1 MSTFNTNTY
10 FCCNTCREVNNYSKD
25 YQPLFITRRCI
36 ITLSGGHKVQATLSI
51 PQPRKPLFME
61 QLEKQFIKEF
71 NRSQPH
77 AVNKAVKVHIMR
89 N

>member
-1 MSTFNTNTY
+1 MSTFNTY
-10 FCCNTCREVNNYSKD
+10 FSCNTSGEANNYSKE

-36 ITLSGGHKVQATLSI
+36 ITLSGGHRLQATLSI

-61 QLEKQFIKEF
+61 QLEEQFIKEF

>member
-1 MSTFNTNTY
+1 
-10 FCCNTCREVNNYSKD
+10 
-25 YQPLFITRRCI
+25 
-36 ITLSGGHKVQATLSI
+36 
-51 PQPRKPLFME
+51 ME
-61 QLEKQFIKEF
+61 ELEERFIKEF

>member
-36 ITLSGGHKVQATLSI
+36 ITLSDRHKVQATLSI

-61 QLEKQFIKEF
+61 QLEEQFIKEF

>member
-1 MSTFNTNTY
+1 MSTFNTY
-10 FCCNTCREVNNYSKD
+10 FSCNTSGEANNYSKE

-36 ITLSGGHKVQATLSI
+36 ITLSGGHRLQTTLSI

-61 QLEKQFIKEF
+61 QLEEQFIKEF

>member
-1 MSTFNTNTY
+1 MRNFSKNTNGCET
-10 FCCNTCREVNNYSKD
+10 FKANGNGFL
-25 YQPLFITRRCI
+25 PLFITRRCI

-51 PQPRKPLFME
+51 PQPHKPLFME
-61 QLEKQFIKEF
+61 QMEEQFIREF

-77 AVNKAVKVHIMR
+77 AVNKAVKIHIMR

>member
-1 MSTFNTNTY
+1 MRNFSKNTY
-10 FCCNTCREVNNYSKD
+10 NGIETFLACCNGF
-25 YQPLFITRRCI
+25 QPLFITRRCI

-61 QLEKQFIKEF
+61 QMEGQFIKEF

-77 AVNKAVKVHIMR
+77 AVNKAVKIHIMR

>member
-1 MSTFNTNTY
+1 MSTFNTY
-10 FCCNTCREVNNYSKD
+10 FSCNTSGEANNYSKE

-36 ITLSGGHKVQATLSI
+36 ITLSVGHRLQATLSI

-61 QLEKQFIKEF
+61 QLEEQFIKEF

>member
-61 QLEKQFIKEF
+61 QLEEQFIKEF

>member
-1 MSTFNTNTY
+1 MSTFNTY
-10 FCCNTCREVNNYSKD
+10 FSCNTSGEANNYSKE

-61 QLEKQFIKEF
+61 QLEEQFIKEF

-77 AVNKAVKVHIMR
+77 AAVKAVKVHIMR

>member
-1 MSTFNTNTY
+1 MSTFNTY
-10 FCCNTCREVNNYSKD
+10 FSCNTSGEANNYSKE

-51 PQPRKPLFME
+51 PQPRKSLFME
-61 QLEKQFIKEF
+61 QLEEQFIKEF

>member
-1 MSTFNTNTY
+1 MSTFNTY
-10 FCCNTCREVNNYSKD
+10 FSCNTSGEANNYSKE

-61 QLEKQFIKEF
+61 QFEEQFIKEF

>member
-1 MSTFNTNTY
+1 MSTFNTNAY
-10 FCCNTCREVNNYSKD
+10 FWCNTRGEAKNYSKE

-36 ITLSGGHKVQATLSI
+36 ITLSCGHKVQATLSI

-61 QLEKQFIKEF
+61 QLEEQFIKEF

>member
-1 MSTFNTNTY
+1 MSTFNTY
-10 FCCNTCREVNNYSKD
+10 FSCNTSGEANNYSKE

-61 QLEKQFIKEF
+61 QFEEQFIKEF

-77 AVNKAVKVHIMR
+77 AVNKAVKVHIMC

>member
-51 PQPRKPLFME
+51 PQSRKPLFME
-61 QLEKQFIKEF
+61 QLEEQFIKEF

>member
-1 MSTFNTNTY
+1 MSTFNTY
-10 FCCNTCREVNNYSKD
+10 FSCNTSGEANNYSKE

-51 PQPRKPLFME
+51 PQPRKPLFIE
-61 QLEKQFIKEF
+61 QLEEQFIKEF

-77 AVNKAVKVHIMR
+77 AAGKAVKVHIMR

>member
-1 MSTFNTNTY
+1 MSTFNTY
-10 FCCNTCREVNNYSKD
+10 FSCNTSGEANNYSKE

-36 ITLSGGHKVQATLSI
+36 ITLSGGYKVQATLSI

-61 QLEKQFIKEF
+61 QMEEQFIREF

-77 AVNKAVKVHIMR
+77 AVNKAVKIHIMR

>member
-1 MSTFNTNTY
+1 MSTFNTY
-10 FCCNTCREVNNYSKD
+10 FSCNTSGEANNYSKE

-61 QLEKQFIKEF
+61 QMEEQFIKEF

-77 AVNKAVKVHIMR
+77 LVNKAVKIHIMR

>member
-36 ITLSGGHKVQATLSI
+36 ITFSGGHKVQATLSI

-61 QLEKQFIKEF
+61 QLEEQFIKEF

-77 AVNKAVKVHIMR
+77 AVNKAVKIHIMR

>member
-61 QLEKQFIKEF
+61 QLEEQFIKEF

-77 AVNKAVKVHIMR
+77 AVNKAVKIHIMR

>member
-1 MSTFNTNTY
+1 MSTFNTNAY
-10 FCCNTCREVNNYSKD
+10 FWCNTRGEAKNYSKE
-25 YQPLFITRRCI
+25 YQPLFITRRFI

-61 QLEKQFIKEF
+61 QLEEQFIKEF

-77 AVNKAVKVHIMR
+77 VVNKAVKVHIMR

>member
-1 MSTFNTNTY
+1 MGDITITLK
-10 FCCNTCREVNNYSKD
+10 NNNAM
-25 YQPLFITRRCI
+25 QPLFITRRCI

-61 QLEKQFIKEF
+61 QLEEQFIKEF

>member
-1 MSTFNTNTY
+1 MITYNGCETFKTNG
-10 FCCNTCREVNNYSKD
+10 NGI
-25 YQPLFITRRCI
+25 QPLFITRRCI
-36 ITLSGGHKVQATLSI
+36 ITLSGGHKIQATLSI

-61 QLEKQFIKEF
+61 QLEEQFIKEF

>member
-1 MSTFNTNTY
+1 MN
-10 FCCNTCREVNNYSKD
+10 KIM
-25 YQPLFITRRCI
+25 QPLFITRRCI

-61 QLEKQFIKEF
+61 QLEEQFIKEF

>member
-1 MSTFNTNTY
+1 MRNFSKNTY
-10 FCCNTCREVNNYSKD
+10 NGCETFKANGNGF
-25 YQPLFITRRCI
+25 QPLFITRCCI

-61 QLEKQFIKEF
+61 QLEEQFIKEF

-77 AVNKAVKVHIMR
+77 AVNKIVKVHIMR

>member
-10 FCCNTCREVNNYSKD
+10 FCCNTCGEVNNYSKD

-61 QLEKQFIKEF
+61 QLEEQFIKEF

>member
-1 MSTFNTNTY
+1 M
-10 FCCNTCREVNNYSKD
+10 
-25 YQPLFITRRCI
+25 QPLFITRRCI

-51 PQPRKPLFME
+51 PQPRKPLE
-61 QLEKQFIKEF
+61 EQFIKEF

>member
-1 MSTFNTNTY
+1 MNTIML
-10 FCCNTCREVNNYSKD
+10 
-25 YQPLFITRRCI
+25 PLFITRRCI

-61 QLEKQFIKEF
+61 QLEEQFIKEF
-71 NRSQPH
+71 NRSQTH

>member
-1 MSTFNTNTY
+1 MTNHHSTIYRAMKTIM
-10 FCCNTCREVNNYSKD
+10 
-25 YQPLFITRRCI
+25 QPLFITRRCI
-36 ITLSGGHKVQATLSI
+36 ITLSGGHKVQTTLSI

-61 QLEKQFIKEF
+61 QLEEQFIKEF

-77 AVNKAVKVHIMR
+77 AVNKAVKIHIMR

>member
-1 MSTFNTNTY
+1 M
-10 FCCNTCREVNNYSKD
+10 
-25 YQPLFITRRCI
+25 QPLFITRRCI

-61 QLEKQFIKEF
+61 ELEELEERFIKEF

>member
-1 MSTFNTNTY
+1 MRNFSKNTY
-10 FCCNTCREVNNYSKD
+10 NGCETFKANGNGF
-25 YQPLFITRRCI
+25 QPLFITRRCI

-61 QLEKQFIKEF
+61 QMEEQFIKEF

-77 AVNKAVKVHIMR
+77 AVNKAVKIHIMH

>member
-10 FCCNTCREVNNYSKD
+10 FWCNTSGEAKNYSKE

-61 QLEKQFIKEF
+61 QLEEQFIKEF

>member
-1 MSTFNTNTY
+1 MSTFNTY
-10 FCCNTCREVNNYSKD
+10 FSCNTSGEANNYSKE

-61 QLEKQFIKEF
+61 QKEEQFIKEF

-77 AVNKAVKVHIMR
+77 LVNKAVKIHIMR